1 MERAILHCDMNNF
14 FASVECVLDPTLK
27 DEAIAVCGN
36 VEERHGIVMARNY
49 KAKSFGV
56 NAAEPI
62 WMAKKKCPNLVI
74 VNNPHYDKY
83 VEYSEKA
90 REIYRSYTDYVEPM
104 GLDECWLDVTE
115 SLNLYGEPKKIADDI
130 RNTIR
135 EKLGLTISVGVSFNK
150 TFAKLGSDMKKPD
163 ATTVIS
169 KENFREKV
177 WPLPATDMIGVG
189 RGTRKILDKYFIRT
203 IGDIAKESPKRL
215 QYLLGKNGVALYEA
229 ANGIEDTPV
238 QKYEELEEVKSIS
251 HGITTVRDMEN
262 EDEVW
267 KIVLELTKEI
277 ALKLRVKH
285 LRAGGVSVS
294 VRDSKLLWQQYR
306 KKLKNTEQ
314 SASNIAKIAFD
325 LFREK
330 YDWANPVRNITIG
343 TMYLTKDT
351 EPEQLTIFENYT
363 KKEKIEKAEK
373 VMEELNMKYGNEII
387 TTAVLLDDKN
397 LPANRRKIKY
407 GSKKSKTNN

>member
-1 MERAILHCDMNNF
+1 MNNF

-229 ANGIEDTPV
+229 ANGIEDSPV

>member
-262 EDEVW
+262 DDEVW

>member
-229 ANGIEDTPV
+229 ANGIEDSPV